1 MRISGEVR
9 LIIVLLLI
17 IGALA
22 MAIQFFKTDADES
35 SASSFVIEDL
45 REKYPEADIEIMSI
59 KSKVNDEGKEY
70 FELKSKVTR
79 NPTTACPERIH
90 VHYNYPA
97 QNFVPAPNEY
107 ITRNCRV
114 CTEGICTLAFP
125 EEAIIASHTFEGTEE
140 VDTYIS
146 RYPSAEAIYAENSD
160 SWMVSWNSPLSMDS
174 YEVILSKE
182 GEILSIN
189 KIEKK

>member
-9 LIIVLLLI
+9 LIIALLLI
-17 IGALA
+17 IGVLA
-22 MAIQFFKTDADES
+22 MAIQFFKIDADES

-59 KSKVNDEGKEY
+59 KSKVNNEGREY
-70 FELKSKVTR
+70 FELKAKVTR
-79 NPTTACPERIH
+79 NPATACPERIH
-90 VHYNYPA
+90 IHYNYPS

-140 VDTYIS
+140 VDNYLS
-146 RYPSAEAIYAENSD
+146 RYPSAEAVYAENHD
-160 SWMVSWNSPLSMDS
+160 SWMVSWNSPLSMNS
-174 YEVILSKE
+174 YEVIISKE
-182 GEILSIN
+182 GEVLSVS
-189 KIEKK
+189 KIEKE